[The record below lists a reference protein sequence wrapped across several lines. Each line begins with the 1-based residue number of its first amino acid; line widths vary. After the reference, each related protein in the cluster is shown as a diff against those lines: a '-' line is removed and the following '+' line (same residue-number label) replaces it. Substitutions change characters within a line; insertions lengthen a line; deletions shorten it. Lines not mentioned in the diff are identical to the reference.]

1 MTAHTWWLLLILT
14 VAIAALIYLI
24 NSRLRVHPFVAL
36 ILVSVGTG
44 IAAGEPAVKL
54 AESIEEGA
62 GGTLG
67 DVGVT
72 LALGA
77 MLGRLLSDSGATDA
91 IARAL
96 VARAEPR
103 RLPWLVGAA
112 AFVIGVPMFFEVGLI
127 VLLPLIFSVARRMEE
142 QGGTK
147 GSPYVLL
154 GVPAIASL
162 STLHGMLP
170 PHPGP
175 LTAMTGLHADLGLT
189 LGVGIVCA
197 VPTVILAGPVYAR
210 WIAPR
215 LPDVA
220 PDAELVAQ
228 FTGAERQP
236 APALATTGAGAPG
249 ASGDVPGPQASAEVP
264 RRTGVP
270 TGLAVAAVLVPVVL
284 MLLRTLAETV
294 LDESSGLGAALVFAG
309 EPLVAMLA
317 GFVFALGVT
326 MVGSARAARSG
337 HSGRTGEE
345 TRASLTD
352 SLKSIAA
359 ILLIIGG
366 GGAFKQVLQ
375 DSGIGDAIASAAEG
389 AHINVILLG
398 WLIALLLSLTT
409 GSATVGIVSA
419 TGIVAP
425 LIGDGGGL
433 EASLL
438 VVAIGAGSLG
448 LNYVNHAGF
457 WLVKESFGMDLTQA
471 TKTQTAVQT
480 LVSVLG
486 LVMAL
491 LLSVFA

>member
-44 IAAGEPAVKL
+44 IAAGEPLAKL
-54 AESIEEGA
+54 AGSIEEGA

-91 IARAL
+91 IARSL
-96 VARAEPR
+96 VDRAEPR

-127 VLLPLIFSVARRMEE
+127 VLLPLIFSVARRLEG
-142 QGGTK
+142 QGATK

-215 LPDVA
+215 LMDVR

-228 FTGAERQP
+228 FAGAEREP
-236 APALATTGAGAPG
+236 APAAPSASSASSTSSASSAPAASGPGARAGAAG
-249 ASGDVPGPQASAEVP
+249 P

-294 LDESSGLGAALVFAG
+294 MDESSGLGAALVFAG

-317 GFVFALGVT
+317 GFLFALGVT
-326 MVGSARAARSG
+326 IAG
-337 HSGRTGEE
+337 SGRSGEE

-389 AHINVILLG
+389 AHINLILLG

-438 VVAIGAGSLG
+438 VVAIGAGSIG

-457 WLVKESFGMDLTQA
+457 WLVKESFGMDLGQA

-480 LVSVLG
+480 LVSVFG
-486 LVMAL
+486 LAMAL

>member
-1 MTAHTWWLLLILT
+1 MTAHTWWLLAILT
-14 VAIAALIYLI
+14 VAITALIYLI

-36 ILVSVGTG
+36 IVVTVATG
-44 IAAGEPAVKL
+44 LAAGEPVAKL
-54 AESIEEGA
+54 IDSIEEGA

-91 IARAL
+91 IARGL
-96 VARAEPR
+96 VERADTR
-103 RLPWLVGAA
+103 RLPWLVGAV
-112 AFVIGVPMFFEVGLI
+112 AFVIGIPMFFEVGLI
-127 VLLPLIFSVARRMEE
+127 VLLPLIFSVARRLED

-189 LGVGIVCA
+189 LVVGVVCA
-197 VPTVILAGPVYAR
+197 IPTVILAGPVYAR

-215 LPDVA
+215 LPEVR

-228 FTGAERQP
+228 FTGTGRGP
-236 APALATTGAGAPG
+236 AAPSSGPG
-249 ASGDVPGPQASAEVP
+249 AQTRPDAGPRSGVSI
-264 RRTGVP
+264 
-270 TGLAVAAVLVPVVL
+270 GLAVAAVLVPVAL
-284 MLLRTLAETV
+284 MLLRTLAETL
-294 LDESSGLGAALVFAG
+294 LDESSGLRAGLAFAG

-317 GFVFALGVT
+317 GVLFALGVT
-326 MVGSARAARSG
+326 IVGGGRS
-337 HSGRTGEE
+337 GEE
-345 TRASLTD
+345 THASLTN

-425 LIGDGGGL
+425 LIGGGGGL

-457 WLVKESFGMDLTQA
+457 WLVKESFGMDLAQA
-471 TKTQTAVQT
+471 AKTQTVVQT

-486 LVMAL
+486 LLMAL
-491 LLSVFA
+491 LLSVFV

>member
-1 MTAHTWWLLLILT
+1 MTPHAWSLLLILT
-14 VAIAALIYLI
+14 AAIAALIILI
-24 NSRLRVHPFVAL
+24 NSRLRIHPFVAL
-36 ILVSVGTG
+36 IVVTVGTG
-44 IAAGEPAVKL
+44 LAAGEPVAKL
-54 AESIEEGA
+54 ASSIEEGA

-67 DVGVT
+67 DVGIT

-91 IARAL
+91 IAHAIVDRAGT
-96 VARAEPR
+96 R
-103 RLPWLVGAA
+103 RLPWFVAGA

-127 VLLPLIFSVARRMEE
+127 VLLPLIFSVARRLEA

-154 GVPAIASL
+154 GVPAIAAL

-189 LGVGIVCA
+189 LLVGVICAIPTIV
-197 VPTVILAGPVYAR
+197 LAGPVYAR

-215 LPDVA
+215 LADVR

-228 FTGAERQP
+228 FTGPARQP
-236 APALATTGAGAPG
+236 TAASLPDGPG
-249 ASGDVPGPQASAEVP
+249 AQ
-264 RRTGVP
+264 RRTDDTGTRSQVP
-270 TGLAVAAVLVPVVL
+270 TGLAMCAVLVPVVL
-284 MLLRTLAETV
+284 MLLRTLAETT
-294 LDESSGLGAALVFAG
+294 LDESSQLRSALTFLG
-309 EPLVAMLA
+309 EPLIAMLA
-317 GFVFALGVT
+317 GFLFALGVT
-326 MVGSARAARSG
+326 VLSG
-337 HSGRTGEE
+337 NGEGEE
-345 TRASLTD
+345 TRRSMTGSLQSVAS
-352 SLKSIAA
+352 

-366 GGAFKQVLQ
+366 GGAFNQVLQ

-389 AHINVILLG
+389 AHMNLIVLG
-398 WLIALLLSLTT
+398 WLVALLLSLTT

-425 LIGDGGGL
+425 LIGTGGGL

-438 VVAIGAGSLG
+438 VVAIGSGSLG

-457 WLVKESFGMDLTQA
+457 WLVKESFGMNLTQA
-471 TKTQTAVQT
+471 AKTQTTVQT

-486 LVMAL
+486 LGMTL
-491 LLSVFA
+491 LLSAFA

>member
-44 IAAGEPAVKL
+44 IAAGEPLAKL
-54 AESIEEGA
+54 AGSIEEGA

-91 IARAL
+91 IARSL
-96 VARAEPR
+96 VDRAEPR

-127 VLLPLIFSVARRMEE
+127 VLLPLIFSVARRLEG
-142 QGGTK
+142 QGATK

-215 LPDVA
+215 LMDVR

-228 FTGAERQP
+228 FAGAEREP
-236 APALATTGAGAPG
+236 APAAPSASFASSAPAVSGPGARAGAAG
-249 ASGDVPGPQASAEVP
+249 P

-294 LDESSGLGAALVFAG
+294 MDESSGLGAALVFAG

-317 GFVFALGVT
+317 GFLFALGVT
-326 MVGSARAARSG
+326 IAGSGRSG
-337 HSGRTGEE
+337 RSGEE

-389 AHINVILLG
+389 AHINLILLG

-438 VVAIGAGSLG
+438 VVAIGAGSIG

-457 WLVKESFGMDLTQA
+457 WLVKESFGMDLSQA

-480 LVSVLG
+480 LVSVFG
-486 LVMAL
+486 LAMAL

>member
-44 IAAGEPAVKL
+44 IAAGEPLAKL
-54 AESIEEGA
+54 AGSIEEGA

-91 IARAL
+91 IARSL
-96 VARAEPR
+96 VDRAEPR

-127 VLLPLIFSVARRMEE
+127 VLLPLIFSVARRLEG
-142 QGGTK
+142 QGATK

-215 LPDVA
+215 LVDVR

-228 FTGAERQP
+228 FAGAEREP
-236 APALATTGAGAPG
+236 APAAPSASSTSSAPAASGPGARAGAAG
-249 ASGDVPGPQASAEVP
+249 P

-294 LDESSGLGAALVFAG
+294 MDESSGLGAALVFAG

-317 GFVFALGVT
+317 GFLFALGVT
-326 MVGSARAARSG
+326 IAG
-337 HSGRTGEE
+337 SGRSGEE

-389 AHINVILLG
+389 AHINLILLG

-438 VVAIGAGSLG
+438 VVAIGAGSIG

-457 WLVKESFGMDLTQA
+457 WLVKESFGMDLGQA

-480 LVSVLG
+480 LVSVFG
-486 LVMAL
+486 LAMAL

>member
-14 VAIAALIYLI
+14 VAIAALILLI
-24 NSRLRVHPFVAL
+24 NCRLRVHPFVAL
-36 ILVSVGTG
+36 IVVGVGTG
-44 IAAGEPAVKL
+44 IAAGEPVAKL
-54 AESIEEGA
+54 VGSIEDGA

-96 VARAEPR
+96 VGRADHR
-103 RLPWLVGAA
+103 RLPWWVGAA
-112 AFVIGVPMFFEVGLI
+112 AFVIGIPMFFEVGLI
-127 VLLPLIFSVARRMEE
+127 VLLPLIFSVARRLEG
-142 QGGTK
+142 QGGAK

-189 LGVGIVCA
+189 LAVGIACA
-197 VPTVILAGPVYAR
+197 LPTVILAGPVYAR

-215 LPDVA
+215 LSEVR

-228 FTGAERQP
+228 FTGAERAPVP
-236 APALATTGAGAPG
+236 ASSGPG
-249 ASGDVPGPQASAEVP
+249 AQLREDAPPH
-264 RRTGVP
+264 TGVP
-270 TGLAVAAVLVPVVL
+270 TGLAVAAVLVPVAL
-284 MLLRTLAETV
+284 MLLRTLAETL
-294 LDESSGLGAALVFAG
+294 LDESSGLRAALTFVG

-317 GFVFALGVT
+317 GFLFALGVT
-326 MVGSARAARSG
+326 FTRTGRS
-337 HSGRTGEE
+337 GEE
-345 TRASLTD
+345 TRASLTN

-375 DSGIGDAIASAAEG
+375 DSGIGDAIASAAKG
-389 AHINVILLG
+389 AHLSVIVLG

-486 LVMAL
+486 LGMAL
-491 LLSVFA
+491 LLSVFV

>member
-1 MTAHTWWLLLILT
+1 MTPHAWSLLLILT
-14 VAIAALIYLI
+14 VAIGTLIILI
-24 NSRLRVHPFVAL
+24 NSRLRIHPFVAL
-36 ILVSVGTG
+36 IVVTVGTG
-44 IAAGEPAVKL
+44 LAAGEPVDKL
-54 AESIEEGA
+54 TASIEDGA

-67 DVGVT
+67 DVGIT

-91 IARAL
+91 IAHAIVDRSST
-96 VARAEPR
+96 R
-103 RLPWLVGAA
+103 RLPWLVAGA

-127 VLLPLIFSVARRMEE
+127 VLLPLIFSVARRLEV

-154 GVPAIASL
+154 GVPAIAAL
-162 STLHGMLP
+162 SALHGMLP

-189 LGVGIVCA
+189 LLVGVICA
-197 VPTVILAGPVYAR
+197 IPTVVLAGPVYAR

-215 LPDVA
+215 LAGVR
-220 PDAELVAQ
+220 PDAALVAQ
-228 FTGAERQP
+228 FTGNGQQQP
-236 APALATTGAGAPG
+236 TSAPVPDGQSTHPATEPSAGPG
-249 ASGDVPGPQASAEVP
+249 AQ
-264 RRTGVP
+264 RRTDTGPRSHVS
-270 TGLAVAAVLVPVVL
+270 TGLAVSAVLVPVVL
-284 MLLRTLAETV
+284 MLLRTLAETT
-294 LDESSGLGAALVFAG
+294 LDASSQLRSALAFVG
-309 EPLVAMLA
+309 EPLIAMLA
-317 GFVFALGVT
+317 GFLVALGVT
-326 MVGSARAARSG
+326 VISG
-337 HSGRTGEE
+337 NSQGEE
-345 TRASLTD
+345 TRRSLTG
-352 SLKSIAA
+352 SLQSIAS

-389 AHINVILLG
+389 AHMDLIVLG

-425 LIGDGGGL
+425 LVGTGGGL

-438 VVAIGAGSLG
+438 VVAIGSGSLG

-471 TKTQTAVQT
+471 AKTQTVVQT

-491 LLSVFA
+491 LLSAFA

>member
-44 IAAGEPAVKL
+44 IAAGEPVAKL

-96 VARAEPR
+96 VTRAEPR

-142 QGGTK
+142 HGGTK

-236 APALATTGAGAPG
+236 APAAASAAGGPGAQ
-249 ASGDVPGPQASAEVP
+249 ASGDLP

-326 MVGSARAARSG
+326 IVGSARAGRSG
-337 HSGRTGEE
+337 HSGRSAEE

-486 LVMAL
+486 LMMAL

>member
-44 IAAGEPAVKL
+44 IAAGEPAAKL
-54 AESIEEGA
+54 AGSIEEGA

-142 QGGTK
+142 HGGTK

-228 FTGAERQP
+228 FAGAGREP
-236 APALATTGAGAPG
+236 APAVSSGAGAPG
-249 ASGDVPGPQASAEVP
+249 AQASADVP

-270 TGLAVAAVLVPVVL
+270 TGLAVAAVLVPVAL

-294 LDESSGLGAALVFAG
+294 LDESSRLGAALVFAG

-326 MVGSARAARSG
+326 IVGSARSG
-337 HSGRTGEE
+337 GSGRSGEE

-457 WLVKESFGMDLTQA
+457 WLVKESFGMDLSQA

-486 LVMAL
+486 LAMAL

>member
-44 IAAGEPAVKL
+44 IAAGEPVAKL

-142 QGGTK
+142 HGGTK

-236 APALATTGAGAPG
+236 APAAASAAGAPG
-249 ASGDVPGPQASAEVP
+249 AQASGDVP

-326 MVGSARAARSG
+326 IVGSARAGRSG
-337 HSGRTGEE
+337 RSAEE

-486 LVMAL
+486 LMMAL

>member
-1 MTAHTWWLLLILT
+1 M
-14 VAIAALIYLI
+14 
-24 NSRLRVHPFVAL
+24 
-36 ILVSVGTG
+36 
-44 IAAGEPAVKL
+44 
-54 AESIEEGA
+54 
-62 GGTLG
+62 
-67 DVGVT
+67 
-72 LALGA
+72 
-77 MLGRLLSDSGATDA
+77 
-91 IARAL
+91 
-96 VARAEPR
+96 
-103 RLPWLVGAA
+103 
-112 AFVIGVPMFFEVGLI
+112 
-127 VLLPLIFSVARRMEE
+127 
-142 QGGTK
+142 
-147 GSPYVLL
+147 
-154 GVPAIASL
+154 
-162 STLHGMLP
+162 
-170 PHPGP
+170 
-175 LTAMTGLHADLGLT
+175 
-189 LGVGIVCA
+189 
-197 VPTVILAGPVYAR
+197 
-210 WIAPR
+210 
-215 LPDVA
+215 
-220 PDAELVAQ
+220 
-228 FTGAERQP
+228 
-236 APALATTGAGAPG
+236 
-249 ASGDVPGPQASAEVP
+249 
-264 RRTGVP
+264 P

-294 LDESSGLGAALVFAG
+294 LDESSRLGAALVFAG

-317 GFVFALGVT
+317 GFVFALVVT
-326 MVGSARAARSG
+326 FVGSGRS
-337 HSGRTGEE
+337 GEE

-471 TKTQTAVQT
+471 TKTQTVVQT

-486 LVMAL
+486 LAMAL
-491 LLSVFA
+491 LLSVFV

>member
-44 IAAGEPAVKL
+44 IAAGEPVAKL

-142 QGGTK
+142 HGGTK

-228 FTGAERQP
+228 FTGLSVSPPRPPPRQP
-236 APALATTGAGAPG
+236 VRPVRRRVGTSPAGPVCPPG
-249 ASGDVPGPQASAEVP
+249 WPWRPCWCP
-264 RRTGVP
+264 
-270 TGLAVAAVLVPVVL
+270 
-284 MLLRTLAETV
+284 
-294 LDESSGLGAALVFAG
+294 SS
-309 EPLVAMLA
+309 
-317 GFVFALGVT
+317 
-326 MVGSARAARSG
+326 
-337 HSGRTGEE
+337 
-345 TRASLTD
+345 
-352 SLKSIAA
+352 
-359 ILLIIGG
+359 
-366 GGAFKQVLQ
+366 
-375 DSGIGDAIASAAEG
+375 
-389 AHINVILLG
+389 
-398 WLIALLLSLTT
+398 
-409 GSATVGIVSA
+409 
-419 TGIVAP
+419 
-425 LIGDGGGL
+425 
-433 EASLL
+433 
-438 VVAIGAGSLG
+438 
-448 LNYVNHAGF
+448 
-457 WLVKESFGMDLTQA
+457 
-471 TKTQTAVQT
+471 
-480 LVSVLG
+480 
-486 LVMAL
+486 
-491 LLSVFA
+491 

>member
-1 MTAHTWWLLLILT
+1 MTTHTWWLLLILT
-14 VAIAALIYLI
+14 IAITALIYLI
-24 NSRLRVHPFVAL
+24 NSRLRIHPFVAL
-36 ILVSVGTG
+36 IVVAVGTG
-44 IAAGEPAVKL
+44 LAAGEPAAKL
-54 AESIEEGA
+54 VESLEDGA

-67 DVGVT
+67 DVGIT

-91 IARAL
+91 LAHAL
-96 VARAEPR
+96 IDRSSTQ
-103 RLPWLVGAA
+103 RLPWLVTAA
-112 AFVIGVPMFFEVGLI
+112 AFVIGIPMFFEVGLI
-127 VLLPLIFSVARRMEE
+127 VLLPLIFSVARRLEA

-154 GVPAIASL
+154 GVPAIAAL

-189 LGVGIVCA
+189 MVVGFVCA

-215 LPDVA
+215 LAEVRPDEA
-220 PDAELVAQ
+220 LVAQ
-228 FTGAERQP
+228 FTGASQSVREKSP
-236 APALATTGAGAPG
+236 VSVTAGAPH
-249 ASGDVPGPQASAEVP
+249 APSADTDVTS
-264 RRTGVP
+264 RSRIP
-270 TGLAVAAVLVPVVL
+270 TGLAITAVLVPVAL

-294 LDESSGLGAALVFAG
+294 LDETSTVSSALTFLG
-309 EPLVAMLA
+309 EPVVAMLA
-317 GFVFALGVT
+317 GLLFALGVT
-326 MVGSARAARSG
+326 TLGTGRSG
-337 HSGRTGEE
+337 EE
-345 TRASLTD
+345 VRASLTD

-389 AHINVILLG
+389 AHLNVIVLG

-419 TGIVAP
+419 TGIIAP
-425 LIGDGGGL
+425 MVSGGGL

-471 TKTQTAVQT
+471 TKTQTVVQT

-486 LVMAL
+486 LGMAL

>member
-1 MTAHTWWLLLILT
+1 MTTHTWWLLLILT
-14 VAIAALIYLI
+14 IAITALIYLI
-24 NSRLRVHPFVAL
+24 NSRLRIHPFVAL
-36 ILVSVGTG
+36 IVVAVGTG
-44 IAAGEPAVKL
+44 LAAGEPVAKL
-54 AESIEEGA
+54 VESLEDGA

-67 DVGVT
+67 DVGIT

-91 IARAL
+91 LAHAL
-96 VARAEPR
+96 IDRSSTR
-103 RLPWLVGAA
+103 MLPWLVTAA
-112 AFVIGVPMFFEVGLI
+112 AFVIGIPMFFEVGLI
-127 VLLPLIFSVARRMEE
+127 VLLPLIFSVARRLEA

-154 GVPAIASL
+154 GVPAIAAL

-189 LGVGIVCA
+189 MVVGFVCA

-215 LPDVA
+215 VA
-220 PDAELVAQ
+220 EVRPDAALVAQ
-228 FTGAERQP
+228 FTGASQSVREKSP
-236 APALATTGAGAPG
+236 VSVTVGAPN
-249 ASGDVPGPQASAEVP
+249 ASASETDVTS
-264 RRTGVP
+264 RSGIP
-270 TGLAVAAVLVPVVL
+270 TGLAIAAVLVPVAL

-294 LDESSGLGAALVFAG
+294 LDGTSTVSSALTFLG
-309 EPLVAMLA
+309 EPVVAMLA
-317 GFVFALGVT
+317 GLLFALGVT
-326 MVGSARAARSG
+326 ALGTGRSG
-337 HSGRTGEE
+337 EE
-345 TRASLTD
+345 VRASLTD

-375 DSGIGDAIASAAEG
+375 DSGIGAAIASAAQG
-389 AHINVILLG
+389 AHLNVIVLG

-419 TGIVAP
+419 TGIIAP
-425 LIGDGGGL
+425 MVSGGGL

-471 TKTQTAVQT
+471 TKTQTVVQT

-486 LVMAL
+486 LGMAL
-491 LLSVFA
+491 LLSVLA

>member
-1 MTAHTWWLLLILT
+1 MTSHTWWLLLILT

-36 ILVSVGTG
+36 IVVTVGTG
-44 IAAGEPAVKL
+44 LAAGEPVDKL
-54 AESIEEGA
+54 TGSIEDGA

-67 DVGVT
+67 DVGIT

-96 VARAEPR
+96 VDRSSTR
-103 RLPWLVGAA
+103 RLPWLVAAA

-127 VLLPLIFSVARRMEE
+127 VMLPLIFSVARRLEA

-154 GVPAIASL
+154 GVPAIAAL

-175 LTAMTGLHADLGLT
+175 LTAVTGLHADLGLT
-189 LGVGIVCA
+189 MVVGFVCA

-215 LPDVA
+215 LPDVR
-220 PDAELVAQ
+220 PDAALVAQ
-228 FTGAERQP
+228 FTGTGRRPEKEP
-236 APALATTGAGAPG
+236 AATTTAGGPG
-249 ASGDVPGPQASAEVP
+249 AQLRNDIEARPH
-264 RRTGVP
+264 VP
-270 TGLAVAAVLVPVVL
+270 TTLAVTAVLVPVAL

-294 LDESSGLGAALVFAG
+294 LDETDPARSVLTFGG
-309 EPLVAMLA
+309 EPVVAMLA
-317 GFVFALGVT
+317 GLLFALALTALGT
-326 MVGSARAARSG
+326 
-337 HSGRTGEE
+337 GRPGEE
-345 TRASLTD
+345 VRESLTD
-352 SLKSIAA
+352 SLKSVAV

-375 DSGIGDAIASAAEG
+375 DSGIGDAIASAAKG
-389 AHINVILLG
+389 AHLNVILLG

-425 LIGDGGGL
+425 LIAGGGL

-457 WLVKESFGMDLTQA
+457 WLVKESFGMDLAQA
-471 TKTQTAVQT
+471 AKTQTVVQT

-486 LVMAL
+486 LGMAL